1 MIVKS
6 FEVNK
11 KLIQN
16 KKFFLMYGENQG
28 LKNETIQK
36 EFKKNYPDS
45 VYNYDENEILSN
57 EENFFENISSKSFFE
72 KEKLIIINRVTDKIK
87 NLIEEIV
94 EKKIADLVIILNAN
108 SLEKKSKIRSYF
120 EKTKD
125 IICIPFYND
134 NNQTLSI
141 IVGQFFREKKIPISQ
156 KLINLLVQR
165 SRGDRQNLN
174 NELKKIENFVLNK
187 SKIEINDILKLTNL
201 AENYSVSELVDN
213 CLAKNKRTTINILN
227 ENNYSLDDCIL
238 VIRTFLLKSKRIL
251 KLKKEFKINNN
262 METTLSSSKPPIFW
276 KDKEIVKQHIGKYK
290 DPDFIDI
297 KTIEEDYEGVA
308 IAMKHFQRYTMGI
321 IGNTL
326 TPFQQDVFDLL
337 SEETVQFKKLGLL
350 AYVPEL
356 VKREVAESKFK
367 KMLRMEYRNSKD
379 IGAPKDMVE
388 GVIKIL
394 SKFWSEHWE
403 SFNYVADLNG
413 NLVSFMNKI
422 DHDVGDRKR
431 LKGKVK
437 AHGKNRNFD
446 VNETRLNYC
455 KVYKI

>member
-108 SLEKKSKIRSYF
+108 SLEKKSKLRSYF

-276 KDKEIVKQHIGKYK
+276 KDKEIVKQQ
-290 DPDFIDI
+290 I
-297 KTIEEDYEGVA
+297 KCWSNYNIE
-308 IAMKHFQRYTMGI
+308 
-321 IGNTL
+321 
-326 TPFQQDVFDLL
+326 
-337 SEETVQFKKLGLL
+337 
-350 AYVPEL
+350 
-356 VKREVAESKFK
+356 
-367 KMLRMEYRNSKD
+367 
-379 IGAPKDMVE
+379 
-388 GVIKIL
+388 
-394 SKFWSEHWE
+394 
-403 SFNYVADLNG
+403 
-413 NLVSFMNKI
+413 NL
-422 DHDVGDRKR
+422 
-431 LKGKVK
+431 
-437 AHGKNRNFD
+437 
-446 VNETRLNYC
+446 
-455 KVYKI
+455 VYKISEIELLIKKNTASSINILSDFIIEQATTTSN